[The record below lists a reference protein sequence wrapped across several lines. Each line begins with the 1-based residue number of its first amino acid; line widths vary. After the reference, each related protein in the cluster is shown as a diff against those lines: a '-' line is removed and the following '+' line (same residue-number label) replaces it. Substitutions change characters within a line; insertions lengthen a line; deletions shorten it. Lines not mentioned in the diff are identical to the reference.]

1 MIFYIFLITGIISII
16 IGIIFLIKPELL
28 IKVSEICNKDILTDE
43 QILGHPKILGVFILF
58 VNIIILLVAIH
69 YKDLIIL

>member
-16 IGIIFLIKPELL
+16 IGITFLIKPELL
-28 IKVSEICNKDILTDE
+28 IKVSEICNEDILSDE

-58 VNIIILLVAIH
+58 VNIIIILIAIY